1 MLTKPKKEKEMKK
14 TDTDKMREDFF
25 GEEPAAAPDLR
36 ESLLLAGI
44 AELEAHGLSGFSLR
58 RVAAACGVSCA
69 APYKHFKDKDALI
82 AAILAYIH
90 EKWALLERHICTAF
104 PKGVAA
110 RLIELCLADIRFW
123 IGNPHFRSVHMMER
137 DAHAEGW
144 ARLGP
149 EAERELASL
158 CDATGAD
165 PLRTAYTLRSL
176 VYGAILMLEDGT
188 LKNTPES
195 FRMLRAAFT
204 ETVLRVTGAV

>member
-1 MLTKPKKEKEMKK
+1 MKQTEKER
-14 TDTDKMREDFF
+14 DKEELW
-25 GEEPAAAPDLR
+25 GEESTALQTDLR

-44 AELEAHGLSGFSLR
+44 AELEAHGLAGFSLR

-82 AAILAYIH
+82 AAILSYIH
-90 EKWALLERHICTAF
+90 EKWALLERHICTAY
-104 PKGVAA
+104 PKGGAD
-110 RLIELCLADIRFW
+110 RLVELCLADIRFW

-149 EAERELASL
+149 EAERELALL
-158 CDATGAD
+158 CAQTGAVH
-165 PLRTAYTLRSL
+165 LQIAYTLRSL

-188 LKNTPES
+188 LENTPES
-195 FRMLRAAFT
+195 FRMLRTTFS
-204 ETVLRVTGAV
+204 ETVSRALGEG